1 MIPRYQRILFWCLSV
16 AILVMALVLLRGCE
30 QTREKLTRH
39 RDETPLAAPVA
50 TPSETVHL
58 ALAND
63 ATGSITL
70 VDQEV
75 ALPTETT
82 ARAHVL
88 LTRLIAEY
96 SYKGS
101 AHPLESGPAVD
112 DVFLLDLPLVPPVAP
127 GGKPAQEGSEPGAT
141 GAKSAQGKNASGQS
155 NAARKDH
162 SVVAGW
168 SSPDG
173 PPSNAEQNP
182 GPRIPG
188 GKLAVVNLHGSF
200 ADHHPS
206 GIEAETLTIDSI
218 LGTLYANFPS
228 IEQVRFLVDG
238 QPRETLNGH
247 ADLMRTYD
255 VVDTA
260 TGSAQMATEENH

>member
-1 MIPRYQRILFWCLSV
+1 MIPRYQRVLFWCLSG

-70 VDQEV
+70 VDRDV
-75 ALPTETT
+75 ALPVETT
-82 ARAHVL
+82 ARARAL

-112 DVFLLDLPLVPPVAP
+112 DVFLLDLPLRTPVAP
-127 GGKPAQEGSEPGAT
+127 GGKTALAEKPAA
-141 GAKSAQGKNASGQS
+141 GKNA
-155 NAARKDH
+155 AARKQL
-162 SVVAGW
+162 SVVPGW
-168 SSPDG
+168 SAPDG

-182 GPRIPG
+182 GPRTPG

-218 LGTLYANFPS
+218 LGTLYANFPL

-247 ADLMRTYD
+247 ANLMRTYD

-260 TGSAQMATEENH
+260 TGSAQPATEEGR